1 MLPPSVLGAS
11 DCDSQPTASVPLLPP
26 ALPEG
31 LIPMDVL
38 DIEAPATRRSRK
50 SKEKSKAKSRAKAK
64 AESKAKSKAAS
75 QKATKERLCGE
86 LKCETCGDPIV
97 IKEGRW
103 DVCANCTYA
112 LLNKPEELNP
122 LFRTGGQ
129 TVFKHLYPEAN
140 GFRMDHIDNGSGVF
154 QALHATYLHYLSQER
169 DLQTKVGLTHKQ
181 FKTIIRTR
189 ASRRAY
195 IKFGMKPPIRSGE
208 ESKEEEVNE
217 VFDDYSDSFE
227 DVWDSCDDGFGPCDD
242 DAEAE
247 LSDSPAIGEA
257 GPSSRPG
264 SSSRTRK

>member
-1 MLPPSVLGAS
+1 MLLPSVLGAS
-11 DCDSQPTASVPLLPP
+11 DCDSQPTASEPLFPP
-26 ALPEG
+26 ALPGG
-31 LIPMDVL
+31 LLPMDVP

-50 SKEKSKAKSRAKAK
+50 SKSKAKAK
-64 AESKAKSKAAS
+64 EP
-75 QKATKERLCGE
+75 
-86 LKCETCGDPIV
+86 KCEICEGPIV
-97 IKEGRW
+97 IEEGRW
-103 DVCANCTYA
+103 DVCVNCAYA

-154 QALHATYLHYLSQER
+154 QVLHATYLHYLSQER
-169 DLQTKVGLTHKQ
+169 DLQTKVGLTHKE

-227 DVWDSCDDGFGPCDD
+227 DVWDSCDDGFDPWDD

-264 SSSRTRK
+264 SSSRRRK